1 MKKYDKLVRDKI
13 PEVIRENGKQC
24 KTRKMKPEEVEAYFR
39 SKVQEE
45 LDELFEDPNPE
56 EMADL
61 MEVVDCLRKM
71 LSLSIEEVIDAKYNK
86 RAERG
91 SFEKGIILLEVSD

>member
-1 MKKYDKLVRDKI
+1 MKYDKLVRDKI
-13 PEVIRENGKQC
+13 PAVLREHGKKC
-24 KTRKMKPEEVEAYFR
+24 KTRKMKPEEAESYFR
-39 SKVQEE
+39 RKVQEE
-45 LDELFEDPNPE
+45 LDELFEDPSPE

-61 MEVVDCLRKM
+61 MEVVDCLRKS
-71 LSLSIEEVIDAKYNK
+71 LSLPIKDVIDAKHTK